1 MRFTIVSP
9 VLNGMP
15 WLPEAIESV
24 ARQREGAT
32 FELEHLVLDGGST
45 DGSRDWLKA
54 HTDLGYTLILEP
66 DDGQTAALR
75 AGFDR
80 ARGELFGW
88 LNSDDVL
95 EPGALQI
102 AHDTM
107 APDPS
112 VVLVSGAC
120 LFIDRDGRVFGAM
133 PPPPVATHEALVRVF
148 LNPPQPSTFFRAETY
163 RTVGG
168 LDLSLNL
175 TMDLDLWL
183 KLTRTGRYVVLPDK
197 VLARYRVH
205 PGAKSERMAV
215 ASTRQDLKVRRKY
228 GMPWRSH
235 AGRTLIQ
242 KGYLGP
248 IFGRV
253 PRAIRAGTWRLVR
266 AVIMAP
272 RRPGATRGSSG
283 D

>member
-24 ARQREGAT
+24 AAQRQGAT

-45 DGSRDWLKA
+45 DGSREWLKA
-54 HTDLGYTLILEP
+54 HVDLGYTLVMEP

-75 AGFDR
+75 AGFER
-80 ARGELFGW
+80 ATGELFGW
-88 LNSDDVL
+88 LNSDDIL

-102 AHDTM
+102 AHDIL
-107 APDPS
+107 AASPD

-120 LFIDRDGRVFGAM
+120 LFIDANGRVFGAM

-163 RTVGG
+163 RSVGG
-168 LDLSLNL
+168 LDTSLNL

-183 KLTRTGRYVVLPDK
+183 KLTRAGRYVVLPDR

-205 PGAKSERMAV
+205 ANAKSERMAL
-215 ASTRQDLKVRRKY
+215 ASVRQDLQVRRRY

-235 AGRTLIQ
+235 AGRVLVQ
-242 KGYLGP
+242 KGYVKPVVDRIALL
-248 IFGRV
+248 
-253 PRAIRAGTWRLVR
+253 PRAIGHGSWRVAR
-266 AVIMAP
+266 RIVMGP
-272 RRPGATRGSSG
+272 RRA
-283 D
+283 

>member
-1 MRFTIVSP
+1 VRFTIVSP

-102 AHDTM
+102 AHD
-107 APDPS
+107 ALAADPS
-112 VVLVSGAC
+112 VVMVSGTC

-133 PPPPVATHEALVRVF
+133 PPPPVATHEAMVRVF
-148 LNPPQPSTFFRAETY
+148 LNAPQPSTFFRAETY
-163 RTVGG
+163 RAVGG

-183 KLTRTGRYVVLPDK
+183 KLTRAGRYVVLPDK

-228 GMPWRSH
+228 GMPWRSQ
-235 AGRTLIQ
+235 AGWALIQ
-242 KGYLGP
+242 KGYVGP

-253 PRAIRAGTWRLVR
+253 PRAIRRRTRRLVR

-272 RRPGATRGSSG
+272 RQPGTTRG
-283 D
+283 